1 MAVVIDLIVIFL
13 LIVLNGLFALSEMAL
28 VSSNRSRLG
37 ILEAQGVRG
46 AARARRL
53 AEDPQRF
60 LPAVQVGLTLIGILS
75 GAFGGAR
82 LAASLTPVLST
93 VPTLAPFSDTI
104 AVSIVVVAITYFTL
118 VIGEL
123 VPKQI
128 ALQNPERLAAS
139 AAGPLEFLAR
149 ITGPLVWLLGVS
161 SFMLMHIA
169 GIRRTGQQTVS
180 EEEIKALLVEGEQTG
195 VLETEERDMIERVLR
210 LADKPVRAI
219 MTPRNEVAWVDI
231 TDSQA
236 EIAATLKERPR
247 SRFVVCDGS
256 IDNVVGVV
264 QTKTIL
270 DTILDGRPL
279 SIADALRQPIVMP
292 DTVTALDALERLR
305 ADDLGMALVMDEYGS
320 FEGLVTAHDLLEAI
334 VGDPESAAPAPDR
347 GSEADVSALMLDGMM
362 PVDEVKAR
370 LGLPSLPSTGT
381 YHTLAGL
388 VLALLRRVPREGDR
402 IVFGGWLF
410 EVAAMDGR
418 RVERVRASREP
429 LAEG

>member
-1 MAVVIDLIVIFL
+1 MNAAIDIIVIFL
-13 LIVLNGLFALSEMAL
+13 LIALNGLFALSEMAL
-28 VSSNRSRLG
+28 VSSNRNRLA
-37 ILEAQGVRG
+37 ILETQGLRG
-46 AARARRL
+46 ARRARLL

-60 LPAVQVGLTLIGILS
+60 LPAIQVGLTLIGILS

-82 LAASLTPVLST
+82 LATTLA
-93 VPTLAPFSDTI
+93 PTLAAIPGLAPYADTLAI
-104 AVSIVVVAITYFTL
+104 TAVVVVITYFTL

-128 ALQNPERLAAS
+128 ALQNPERLAA
-139 AAGPLEFLAR
+139 AAAAPLEFLAR
-149 ITGPLVWLLGVS
+149 AAAPLVWLLGIS
-161 SFMLMHIA
+161 SRALMRLL
-169 GIRRTGQQTVS
+169 GIHRTSQQTVS

-219 MTPRNEVAWVDI
+219 MTPRHDVAWIDI
-231 TDSQA
+231 TDTQA
-236 EIAATLKERPR
+236 EIAAALKQRPR
-247 SRFVVCDGS
+247 SRFVVARGS

-264 QTKTIL
+264 QAKAIL
-270 DTILDGRPL
+270 DTILDGRPF
-279 SIADALRQPIVMP
+279 SIADSLRQPIVMP
-292 DTVTALDALERLR
+292 DTVTALDALDRLR

-334 VGDPESAAPAPDR
+334 VGDPDSAAPAPDR
-347 GSEADVSALMLDGMM
+347 GTETDESALILDGMM

-370 LGLPSLPSTGT
+370 LALPPLPSPGT

-418 RVERVRASREP
+418 RVDRVRASREP

>member
-1 MAVVIDLIVIFL
+1 MNAAIDIIVIFL
-13 LIVLNGLFALSEMAL
+13 LIALNGLFALSEMAL
-28 VSSNRSRLG
+28 VSSNRNRLA
-37 ILEAQGVRG
+37 ILETQGLRG
-46 AARARRL
+46 ARRARLL

-60 LPAVQVGLTLIGILS
+60 LPAIQVGLTLIGILS

-82 LAASLTPVLST
+82 LATTLA
-93 VPTLAPFSDTI
+93 PTLAAIPGLAPYADTLAI
-104 AVSIVVVAITYFTL
+104 TAVVVVITYFTL

-128 ALQNPERLAAS
+128 ALQNPERLAA
-139 AAGPLEFLAR
+139 AAAAPLEFLAR
-149 ITGPLVWLLGVS
+149 AAAPLVWLLGIS
-161 SFMLMHIA
+161 SRALMRLL
-169 GIRRTGQQTVS
+169 GIHRTSQQTVS

-219 MTPRNEVAWVDI
+219 MTPRHDVAWIDI
-231 TDSQA
+231 TDTQA
-236 EIAATLKERPR
+236 EIAAALKQRPR
-247 SRFVVCDGS
+247 SRFVVARGS

-264 QTKTIL
+264 QAKAIL
-270 DTILDGRPL
+270 DTILDGRPF
-279 SIADALRQPIVMP
+279 SIADSLRQPIVMP

-334 VGDPESAAPAPDR
+334 VGDPDSAAPAPDR
-347 GSEADVSALMLDGMM
+347 GTETDESALILDGMM

-370 LGLPSLPSTGT
+370 LALPPLPSPGT

-418 RVERVRASREP
+418 RVDRVRASREP
-429 LAEG
+429 FAEG

>member
-1 MAVVIDLIVIFL
+1 MNAAIDIIVIFL
-13 LIVLNGLFALSEMAL
+13 LIALNGLFALSEMAL
-28 VSSNRSRLG
+28 VSSNRNRLA
-37 ILEAQGVRG
+37 ILETQGLRG
-46 AARARRL
+46 ARRARLL

-60 LPAVQVGLTLIGILS
+60 LPAIQVGLTLIGILS

-82 LAASLTPVLST
+82 LAT
-93 VPTLAPFSDTI
+93 TLAAIPGLAPYADTLAI
-104 AVSIVVVAITYFTL
+104 TAVVVVITYFTL

-128 ALQNPERLAAS
+128 ALQNPERLAA
-139 AAGPLEFLAR
+139 AAAAPLEFLAR
-149 ITGPLVWLLGVS
+149 AAAPLVWLLGIS
-161 SFMLMHIA
+161 SRALMRLL
-169 GIRRTGQQTVS
+169 GIHRTSQQTVS

-219 MTPRNEVAWVDI
+219 MTPRHDVAWIDI
-231 TDSQA
+231 TDTQA
-236 EIAATLKERPR
+236 EIAAALKQRPR
-247 SRFVVCDGS
+247 SRFVVARGS

-264 QTKTIL
+264 QAKAIL
-270 DTILDGRPL
+270 DTILDGRPF
-279 SIADALRQPIVMP
+279 SIADSLRQPIVMP

-334 VGDPESAAPAPDR
+334 VGDPDSAAPAPDR
-347 GSEADVSALMLDGMM
+347 GTETDESALILDGMM

-370 LGLPSLPSTGT
+370 LALPPLPSPGT

-418 RVERVRASREP
+418 RVDRVRASREP

>member
-1 MAVVIDLIVIFL
+1 MAVALDLILILL

-28 VSSNRSRLG
+28 ASSNRNRLAL
-37 ILEAQGVRG
+37 LEVQGVRG
-46 AARARRL
+46 AARAMRL
-53 AEDPQRF
+53 TADPQHF
-60 LPAVQVGLTLIGILS
+60 LPAVQIGITLIGIVS

-82 LAASLTPVLST
+82 VAESLAPVLHG
-93 VPTLAPFSDTI
+93 VPQLAPFAGGLALTL
-104 AVSIVVVAITYFTL
+104 VVIGITYL
-118 VIGEL
+118 SLIIGEL

-128 ALQNPERLAAS
+128 ALQNPERLACV
-139 AAGPLEFLAR
+139 AAAPLEFLSRAA
-149 ITGPLVWLLGVS
+149 GPVVWLLGLS
-161 SFMLMHIA
+161 SRLVLRFA
-169 GIRRTGQQTVS
+169 GIHRTPQQTVS

-219 MTPRNEVAWVDI
+219 MTPRHEVAWIDI

-236 EIAATLKERPR
+236 EIAVALKQRPR
-247 SRFVVCDGS
+247 SRFVVCNGS

-264 QTKTIL
+264 QAKAIL

-292 DTVTALDALERLR
+292 DTITALDALERLR

-347 GSEADVSALMLDGMM
+347 GTEADESALMLDGMM

-370 LGLPSLPSTGT
+370 LGLPTLPATGT

-418 RVERVRASREP
+418 RVDRVRASRAP

>member
-1 MAVVIDLIVIFL
+1 MAVAVDLLLLFL
-13 LIVLNGLFALSEMAL
+13 LIVLNGLFSLSEMAL
-28 VSSNRSRLG
+28 VSSNRNRLAV
-37 ILEAQGVRG
+37 LEAQGVRG
-46 AARARRL
+46 AGRARQL
-53 AEDPQRF
+53 ADDPQRF
-60 LPAVQVGLTLIGILS
+60 LPAVQVGITLVGILS

-82 LAASLTPVLST
+82 LSDLLEPALAAIP
-93 VPTLAPFSDTI
+93 PLAPFASSLS
-104 AVSIVVVAITYFTL
+104 VSLVVVLITYFSL

-128 ALQNPERLAAS
+128 ALQNPERLASAAS
-139 AAGPLEFLAR
+139 APLEILAR
-149 ITGPLVWLLGVS
+149 VAAPLVWLLGKS
-161 SFMLMHIA
+161 SHALLLIA
-169 GIRRTGQQTVS
+169 GIHRPPQATVS

-236 EIAATLKERPR
+236 EIAAALKQRPR

-264 QTKTIL
+264 QAKAIL
-270 DTILDGRPL
+270 DIILDGRPL
-279 SIADALRQPIVMP
+279 SIKESVRQPIVMP

-305 ADDLGMALVMDEYGS
+305 ADDLGMALVLDEYGS

-334 VGDPESAAPAPDR
+334 VGDPADAAPAPDQ
-347 GSEADVSALMLDGMM
+347 GTEENDSALLLDGMM

-370 LGLPSLPSTGT
+370 LALPDLPAAGS

-388 VLALLRRVPREGDR
+388 ILALLRRVPRTGDR
-402 IVFGGWLF
+402 IAFGGWLF

-418 RVERVRASREP
+418 RVERVRVSRAP
-429 LAEG
+429 LAAG

>member
-1 MAVVIDLIVIFL
+1 MAVALDLILIFL

-28 VSSNRSRLG
+28 ASSNRNRLAL
-37 ILEAQGVRG
+37 LEVQGVRG
-46 AARARRL
+46 AARAMRL
-53 AEDPQRF
+53 TADPQHF
-60 LPAVQVGLTLIGILS
+60 LPAVQIGITLIGIVS

-82 LAASLTPVLST
+82 VAESLAPVLHG
-93 VPTLAPFSDTI
+93 VPQLAPFAGGLALTL
-104 AVSIVVVAITYFTL
+104 VVIGITYL
-118 VIGEL
+118 SLIIGEL

-128 ALQNPERLAAS
+128 ALQNPERLACV
-139 AAGPLEFLAR
+139 AAAPLEFLSRAA
-149 ITGPLVWLLGVS
+149 GPVVWLLGLS
-161 SFMLMHIA
+161 SRLVLRFA
-169 GIRRTGQQTVS
+169 GIKLTPQQTVS

-219 MTPRNEVAWVDI
+219 MTPRHEVAWIDI

-236 EIAATLKERPR
+236 EIAVALKQRPR
-247 SRFVVCDGS
+247 SRFVVCNGS

-264 QTKTIL
+264 QAKAIL

-292 DTVTALDALERLR
+292 DTITALDALERLR

-334 VGDPESAAPAPDR
+334 VGDPESAGPAPDR
-347 GSEADVSALMLDGMM
+347 GVETDVSALLLDGMM

-370 LGLPSLPSTGT
+370 LGLPALPSTGT

-388 VLALLRRVPREGDR
+388 ILALLRRVPREGDR

>member
-1 MAVVIDLIVIFL
+1 MAAALDILVIFL

-28 VSSNRSRLG
+28 ASSNRSRLG

-60 LPAVQVGLTLIGILS
+60 LPAVQVGITLIGILS

-82 LAASLTPVLST
+82 LAASLTPVLQGIPL
-93 VPTLAPFSDTI
+93 VAAFADTLAVTL
-104 AVSIVVVAITYFTL
+104 VVVVLTYFSL

-128 ALQNPERLAAS
+128 ALQNPERLAAH
-139 AAGPLEFLAR
+139 AAAPLEWLAR
-149 ITGPLVWLLGVS
+149 AAAPVVWLLGLS
-161 SFMLMHIA
+161 SRLLMHLA

-219 MTPRNEVAWVDI
+219 MTPRNEVAWVDT

-236 EIAATLKERPR
+236 EIAAALKRWPR
-247 SRFVVCDGS
+247 SRFVVCNGS
-256 IDNVVGVV
+256 VDNVVGVV
-264 QTKTIL
+264 QAKTLL
-270 DTILDGRPL
+270 DAVLDGRPL
-279 SIADALRQPIVMP
+279 AIGAALRQPIVMP

-305 ADDLGMALVMDEYGS
+305 SDDLGLALVMDEYGS

-334 VGDPESAAPAPDR
+334 VGDPESAAPASDR
-347 GSEADVSALMLDGMM
+347 GTEQDEGALILDGMM

-370 LGLPSLPSTGT
+370 LNLPALPSHGT

-388 VLALLRRVPREGDR
+388 VLALLRRVPRQGDR
-402 IVFGGWLF
+402 IAFGGWMF

-418 RVERVRASREP
+418 RVERVRASREK

>member
-1 MAVVIDLIVIFL
+1 MAAALDILVIFL
-13 LIVLNGLFALSEMAL
+13 LIVLNGFFALSEMAL
-28 VSSNRSRLG
+28 ASSNRSRLG

-46 AARARRL
+46 ADRARRL

-60 LPAVQVGLTLIGILS
+60 LPAVQVGITLIGILS

-82 LAASLTPVLST
+82 LAASLTPVLQDI
-93 VPTLAPFSDTI
+93 PLIAPFADTLAVTL
-104 AVSIVVVAITYFTL
+104 VVVVLTYFSL

-128 ALQNPERLAAS
+128 ALQNPERLAAY
-139 AAGPLEFLAR
+139 AAAPLEWLAR
-149 ITGPLVWLLGVS
+149 AAAPVVWLLGLS
-161 SFMLMHIA
+161 SRLLMHLA
-169 GIRRTGQQTVS
+169 GIHSTGQQTVS

-231 TDSQA
+231 TDSQS
-236 EIAATLKERPR
+236 EIAAALKRWPR
-247 SRFVVCDGS
+247 SRFVVCNGS
-256 IDNVVGVV
+256 VDNVVGVV
-264 QTKTIL
+264 QAKTLL
-270 DTILDGRPL
+270 DAVLDGRPL
-279 SIADALRQPIVMP
+279 AIGAALRQPIVMP

-305 ADDLGMALVMDEYGS
+305 SDDLGLALVMDEYGS

-334 VGDPESAAPAPDR
+334 VGGPESAAPASDR
-347 GSEADVSALMLDGMM
+347 GTEQDEGALILDGMM

-370 LGLPSLPSTGT
+370 LNLPALPSTGT

-388 VLALLRRVPREGDR
+388 VLALLRRVPRQGDR
-402 IVFGGWLF
+402 IAFGGWMF

-418 RVERVRASREP
+418 RVERVRASREK

>member
-1 MAVVIDLIVIFL
+1 MAVAFDLIVIFL
-13 LIVLNGLFALSEMAL
+13 LIALNGLFALGEMAL
-28 VSSNRSRLG
+28 VSSNRNRLA
-37 ILEAQGVRG
+37 ILESQGVHG
-46 AARARRL
+46 AGRARRL
-53 AEDPQRF
+53 AEDPSRF
-60 LPAVQVGLTLIGILS
+60 LPAIQVGLTLIGILS

-82 LAASLTPVLST
+82 LAATLSPVLAEIQG
-93 VPTLAPFSDTI
+93 LASI
-104 AVSIVVVAITYFTL
+104 AESLALGIVVVFITYFTL

-128 ALQNPERLAAS
+128 ALQSPERLAAR
-139 AAGPLEFLAR
+139 AAAPLEYLAR
-149 ITGPLVWLLGVS
+149 IATPLVWLLGIS
-161 SFMLMHIA
+161 SRLVLRFA
-169 GIRRTGQQTVS
+169 GIHRTPQQTVS

-219 MTPRNEVAWVDI
+219 MTPRNEVAWIDI

-236 EIAATLKERPR
+236 EIAVALKQRPR
-247 SRFVVCDGS
+247 SRFVVCNGS

-264 QTKTIL
+264 QAKAIL

-292 DTVTALDALERLR
+292 DTITALDALERLR

-347 GSEADVSALMLDGMM
+347 GTEADESALMLDGMM

-370 LGLPSLPSTGT
+370 LGLPTLPATGT

-418 RVERVRASREP
+418 RVDRVRASRAP

>member
-1 MAVVIDLIVIFL
+1 MQITIEIIFILMLIG
-13 LIVLNGLFALSEMAL
+13 LNGLFALSEMAL
-28 VSSNRSRLG
+28 ASANRNRLAL
-37 ILEAQGVRG
+37 LETQGVRG
-46 AARARRL
+46 AAMAMRL
-53 AEDPQRF
+53 TADPEHF
-60 LPAVQVGLTLIGILS
+60 LPAVQIGITLIGIVS

-82 LAASLTPVLST
+82 VAESLTPVLAQ
-93 VPTLAPFSDTI
+93 VPALQPFAGTLALTL
-104 AVSIVVVAITYFTL
+104 VVIGITYL
-118 VIGEL
+118 SLIIGEL

-128 ALQNPERLAAS
+128 ALQNPERLACV
-139 AAGPLEFLAR
+139 AAGPLEFLSRAAMP
-149 ITGPLVWLLGVS
+149 IVWLMGAS
-161 SFMLMHIA
+161 SRLVLRIA
-169 GIRRTGQQTVS
+169 GVKRTPQQTVS

-195 VLETEERDMIERVLR
+195 VLETGERDMIERVLR

-219 MTPRNEVAWVDI
+219 MTPRNEVAWIDI

-236 EIAATLKERPR
+236 EIAVALKQRPR
-247 SRFVVCDGS
+247 SRFVVCNGS

-264 QTKTIL
+264 QAKAIL

-347 GSEADVSALMLDGMM
+347 GTEADDSALMLDGMM

-370 LGLPSLPSTGT
+370 LGLPTLPATGT

-418 RVERVRASREP
+418 RVDRVRASRAP

>member
-1 MAVVIDLIVIFL
+1 MAAALDIIVILL

-28 VSSNRSRLG
+28 VSANRNRLAV
-37 ILEAQGVRG
+37 LEAQGVRG
-46 AARARRL
+46 AGRARRL

-60 LPAVQVGLTLIGILS
+60 LPAVQVGITLVGILA

-82 LAASLTPVLST
+82 LSAFLAPVLAG
-93 VPTLAPFSDTI
+93 VPILAPFADTL
-104 AVSIVVVAITYFTL
+104 AVALVVVGLTYLSL
-118 VIGEL
+118 VVGEL

-128 ALQNPERLAAS
+128 ALQNPERLAAAVS
-139 AAGPLEFLAR
+139 VPLDWLAHVA
-149 ITGPLVWLLGVS
+149 TPLVWLLGVS
-161 SFMLMHIA
+161 SRALMAVI
-169 GIRRTGQQTVS
+169 GVRRTGQQAVS
-180 EEEIKALLVEGEQTG
+180 EEEIKALIVEGEQHG
-195 VLETEERDMIERVLR
+195 AIESEERDMIERVLR

-236 EIAATLKERPR
+236 EIAAALKQRPR
-247 SRFVVCDGS
+247 SRFVVCNGS

-264 QTKTIL
+264 QAKAIL
-270 DTILDGRPL
+270 DTILEGRPL
-279 SIADALRQPIVMP
+279 SIGEALRQPIVMP

-305 ADDLGMALVMDEYGS
+305 ADDLGLALIMDEYGS

-334 VGDPESAAPAPDR
+334 VGDPESAGPAELR
-347 GSEADVSALMLDGMM
+347 GAAEDEQAMMLDGMM

-370 LGLPSLPSTGT
+370 LGLPALPSPGT

-418 RVERVRASREP
+418 RVDRVRASRAA

>member
-1 MAVVIDLIVIFL
+1 MIAALDILVIIL

-28 VSSNRSRLG
+28 VSSNKNRLSVM
-37 ILEAQGVRG
+37 EAQGVRG
-46 AARARRL
+46 AARARAL

-60 LPAVQVGLTLIGILS
+60 LPAVQIGITLVGILS

-82 LAASLTPVLST
+82 VAASLTPVLEQI
-93 VPTLAPFSDTI
+93 PIAPALANSLSVT
-104 AVSIVVVAITYFTL
+104 IVVASITYLSL
-118 VIGEL
+118 VVGEL
-123 VPKQI
+123 VPKQL
-128 ALQNPERLAAS
+128 ALQHPERFAAAAS
-139 AAGPLEFLAR
+139 APLEVLAR
-149 ITGPLVWLLGVS
+149 IASPLVWLLGVS
-161 SFMLMHIA
+161 SALLLRIA
-169 GIRRTGQQTVS
+169 GVKRTPQQTVS

-195 VLETEERDMIERVLR
+195 ILETEERDMIERVLR

-219 MTPRNEVAWVDI
+219 MTPRNEIGWIDI
-231 TDSQA
+231 RDTEA
-236 EIAATLKERPR
+236 EIAAALKERMH

-264 QTKTIL
+264 QAKALL
-270 DTILDGRPL
+270 DQALDARGL
-279 SIADALRQPIVMP
+279 NIAEALRQPIVMP

-305 ADDLGMALVMDEYGS
+305 SDDLGMAMVLDEYGS

-334 VGDPESAAPAPDR
+334 VGDPESAGPAPDR
-347 GSEADVSALMLDGMM
+347 GTETDDTALMLDGMM

-370 LGLPSLPSTGT
+370 LALPTLPAAGS

-388 VLALLRRVPREGDR
+388 VLALLRRVPREGER

-410 EVAAMDGR
+410 EVVTMDGR

-429 LAEG
+429 LADG